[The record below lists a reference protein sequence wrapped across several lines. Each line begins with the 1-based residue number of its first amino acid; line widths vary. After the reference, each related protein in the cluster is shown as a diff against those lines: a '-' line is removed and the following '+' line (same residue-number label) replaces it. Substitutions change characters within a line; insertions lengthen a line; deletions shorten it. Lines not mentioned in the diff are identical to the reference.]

1 MAKKNLMKSQ
11 GKTTVKNMASVPKP
25 PRMSAR

>member
-11 GKTTVKNMASVPKP
+11 GKTSVKNMPSVPKA
-25 PRMSAR
+25 PRMSVR

>member
-11 GKTTVKNMASVPKP
+11 GKTSVKNMPKVPKV
-25 PRMSAR
+25 PRKVVR